1 MRVLVLLLLIPT
13 SLFAHTGYELTLD
26 HVTPLT
32 LPQMVLSQPSP
43 DIWVG
48 SDSGTAQLAAPCMT
62 SAEAQEALV
71 QLAAT
76 CVER

>member
-26 HVTPLT
+26 HVTPLP

-48 SDSGTAQLAAPCMT
+48 SDSGAVQLAAPCMT
-62 SAEAQEALV
+62 SAEVQEAMV